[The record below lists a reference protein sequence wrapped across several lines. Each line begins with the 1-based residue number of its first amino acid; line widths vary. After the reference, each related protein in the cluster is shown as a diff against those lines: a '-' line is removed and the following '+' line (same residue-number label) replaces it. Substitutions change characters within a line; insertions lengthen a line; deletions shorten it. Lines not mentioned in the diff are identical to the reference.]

1 MCPGA
6 FPRWLA
12 IGVVLAAIFAAG
24 TSALAQTPAPG
35 DGLSQQ
41 ADACTTN
48 VSYFRTR
55 IDSVTTWSTVFMIL
69 GATVS
74 AVGSACA
81 GFLNSSAQRKV
92 AAVIGALGAVVTVL
106 PKALP
111 DKQELQTKLTA
122 AERQRVVGTKVR
134 NQFQFVEA
142 SESITNAKK
151 YVSARFTD
159 CASLNPPETVP
170 DIPNQLPVALAVE
183 NVPAPESFAN
193 VAKGSPTAD
202 PESVAKTTKPSPTS
216 QTPKQ
221 PAKFAPA
228 KPASFSG
235 I

>member
-1 MCPGA
+1 MRSA
-6 FPRWLA
+6 SLRWYLA
-12 IGVVLAAIFAAG
+12 GVLVVAIFAAG
-24 TSALAQTPAPG
+24 PSALAQTPGPD

-41 ADACTTN
+41 ADACTAN

-55 IDSVTTWSTVFMIL
+55 IDSATTWSTVFMIL

-170 DIPNQLPVALAVE
+170 DIPNQLPVAAVE
-183 NVPAPESFAN
+183 EIAPSEPLAN
-193 VAKGSPTAD
+193 VAKDSPMAV
-202 PESVAKTTKPSPTS
+202 PESAKAVKPAPTP
-216 QTPKQ
+216 QKTRPTQ
-221 PAKFAPA
+221 FAPSR
-228 KPASFSG
+228 PASFSG